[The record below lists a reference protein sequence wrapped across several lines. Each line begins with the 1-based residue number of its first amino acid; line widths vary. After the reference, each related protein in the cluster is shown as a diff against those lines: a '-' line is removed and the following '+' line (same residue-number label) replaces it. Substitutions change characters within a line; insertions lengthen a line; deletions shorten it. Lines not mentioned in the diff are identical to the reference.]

1 MAFHQHHHRHNQIHQ
16 TASTSAASSCCCCC
30 QPPPCHHYTPPAAAP
45 SLSTDPFVVA
55 AIVSQLLQ
63 TPNQTPLNPRE
74 FCAQTLKPSNFN
86 RKKRYP
92 HRETDQFQ
100 HPQSG
105 FFSLLQ
111 RIDALEAALHRF
123 SCSSSF
129 SLRDA
134 AARTI
139 QTHFRAY
146 LVRRSRALRQ
156 LKELASIKSAI
167 VSLKSS
173 LSHRRFD
180 DFDFLSSRSME
191 LLLQVDSIQ
200 GDDQMIRDGKRSIT
214 KEIDYFLD
222 LLDGFCVKR
231 HQGITKTMRNMRVV
245 GNDNRTA
252 REHGREFSEHGM
264 RSKCRSMSEDEKK
277 LFENLRRRA
286 ERIGR
291 LSRELEYEEDAE
303 IEGYMHVGE
312 DEDGTC
318 NSENSSEH
326 QMENGGL
333 VKKNALRPNLN
344 WKKRVTF
351 AEDGNVVR
359 GYDIDENISG
369 NAKQVGDSTKSV
381 QGEDEA
387 WNHVA

>member
-1 MAFHQHHHRHNQIHQ
+1 M
-16 TASTSAASSCCCCC
+16 
-30 QPPPCHHYTPPAAAP
+30 
-45 SLSTDPFVVA
+45 
-55 AIVSQLLQ
+55 
-63 TPNQTPLNPRE
+63 
-74 FCAQTLKPSNFN
+74 
-86 RKKRYP
+86 
-92 HRETDQFQ
+92 
-100 HPQSG
+100 
-105 FFSLLQ
+105 
-111 RIDALEAALHRF
+111 
-123 SCSSSF
+123 
-129 SLRDA
+129 
-134 AARTI
+134 
-139 QTHFRAY
+139 
-146 LVRRSRALRQ
+146 RQ
-156 LKELASIKSAI
+156 LEELASIKSAI

-173 LSHRRFD
+173 LPHRGFV
-180 DFDFLSSRSME
+180 DFDFLSSRAME

-200 GDDQMIRDGKRSIT
+200 GDDQMIRDSKRSIT

-264 RSKCRSMSEDEKK
+264 RSKCRSMGEDEKK

-286 ERIGR
+286 ERIGM
-291 LSRELEYEEDAE
+291 LSRELEDEEEDAE
-303 IEGYMHVGE
+303 MEGYKHVGM

-318 NSENSSEH
+318 NSENSSKH

-344 WKKRVTF
+344 RKKRVTF
-351 AEDGNVVR
+351 AEDGNVVS

-369 NAKQVGDSTKSV
+369 NFKEVEDSMKSV

-387 WNHVA
+387 WNHFAQSV